1 MEQQAARIIS
11 RVFNPLAFSTYYLF
25 IMFNLRFHFSVAIP
39 EKARWMILGLVFITT
54 YILPGLVLNIFGLI
68 TRKSPKLGEREQRLV
83 ALVIAAIFYLLS
95 YYLLSQIRLSPI
107 FSLYILGSTSLIVVA
122 LVVSLFWNVSL
133 YTIGIGAMFGAFLGL
148 HLTLN
153 VDMLVFLFFTLIV
166 GGITGFSRL
175 RLDKHTPAQVYMGFA
190 VGAAV
195 MLAHFLYF

>member
-25 IMFNLRFHFSVAIP
+25 IMFNFRFHFSMAIP

-54 YILPGLVLNIFGLI
+54 FILPGLLMNIFGLI

-107 FSLYILGSTSLIVVA
+107 FSLYILGTTSLIVVS
-122 LVVSLFWNVSL
+122 LIISLFWNVSL

-175 RLDKHTPAQVYMGFA
+175 RLDKHRPAQVYTGFA
-190 VGAAV
+190 IGAAV